1 MDTERPNRS
10 APPKFVVPLMAVLAV
25 APGILALAG
34 WAFDI
39 AALKSILPGWVSLKP
54 NAALAIVLMGFALL
68 SISLPPSNLSP
79 RLSTLRCRLAR
90 LCGLLAGLAGLVTLW
105 KFALSWNP
113 GVDLWWFRETA
124 GAAGTPHPDRMGP
137 DTALCFVLL
146 AVALEIA
153 RAARKTRTT
162 LLAPAIL
169 GWLVGTI
176 ALVALVSTFTLAGG
190 VFGWWGLTIM
200 SVPAGVAFVL
210 LGTGVIL
217 VAWRESA
224 SEPALPG
231 NPAEESDSHT
241 GFAFLAVF
249 LLLAAALIA
258 TGAFYFRNYA
268 LQFRAQVEQQL
279 SAITDL
285 KVNGLVRWR
294 KERLGDA
301 NTFYKNPAFSIL
313 VRRFFEKPQDPD
325 ARRLL
330 LTWMTRV
337 QDLDYERVILADP
350 RGVICLSAPEV
361 PPAAVPHL
369 ARDAAAGLGSGQIAF
384 LDLHRDTPSGPIR
397 MAVMVPI
404 FDEPDGR
411 RPLGL
416 IVLQIDPARYLYPFI
431 KRWPTP
437 SPTAETLLVRREGNE
452 VVFLNELRF
461 QANAALVLRAPLDRV
476 AQPAVQA
483 VLGREGVFEGRD
495 YRGVQV
501 VAALR
506 TIPDSPWALVSRI
519 DAAEMRGPMRD
530 RLWQTTVLLGA
541 LLLGAGACV
550 GLVWRQQRVRFYRER
565 EAAANTIRESEELFR
580 ATFEQ
585 AAAGIAHEGL
595 DGRWLRVNRRLC
607 DIVGY
612 SREELLQKTFL
623 DITHP
628 DDLESD
634 LAMKHQVLAG
644 DLQTYAREKRYIRKD
659 CSVVPINLTVS
670 LVRGTSGE
678 PKFFISVVED
688 ITGRKLAEEALR
700 ASEERLSFALQAIHT
715 GAWELDLL
723 DHTSHRTLTHDRV
736 FGYETLLPRWTYEMF
751 LDHVLPEDRPAVDR
765 SFREATAAQRD
776 WSFECRIRRT
786 DGEVRWIWAVG
797 AQERDSA
804 GKATRMYGIVQDITE
819 RKRVEEALRESEE
832 RFRALVT
839 ASSDVV
845 YRMNPDWSEMWH
857 LRGRNFLADT
867 DAPNRNWLQ
876 EYVHPDDQSRV
887 MSVINEAARTR
898 SMFELEHRV
907 LRVDG
912 SVGWTFSRAV
922 PLQNANGKISEWF
935 GAASDITER
944 KRAEEALRTSEGRLR
959 RAVLYA
965 PFPLMVHAED
975 GEVLMISTAWTEI
988 SGYSHAEIPTVGDW
1002 TKRAY
1007 GTRQH
1012 AVREAVD
1019 RLYGL
1024 KEKVSEGEYEIRTK
1038 LGEQR
1043 TWDFISAPLGAL
1055 PDGRR
1060 LVMSM
1065 AVDVTERKRHEEELK
1080 RRNDEL
1086 TRFTYAV
1093 SHDLK
1098 SPLVTIR
1105 TFLGYLEVDARNQ
1118 DGDRMATDLAYI
1130 RGAAEKMAQ
1139 LLDELLDLSRVGRK
1153 MNPLVDAP
1161 LGSIVQEALD
1171 LVAGQIAGRSVTI
1184 RATAEPILLHGDRQ
1198 RLVEVFQNLVDNAVK
1213 FMGDQPAPCLEI
1225 GVEQRHGEFVIFV
1238 RDNGIG
1244 IDPRH
1249 RHKLFGLFEKLDP
1262 HTEGNGIGLALVQ
1275 RIVEA
1280 HGGKIWVESAGPGQG
1295 ATFRFTLANTR
1306 RQSI

>member
-1 MDTERPNRS
+1 MGTERVNRS
-10 APPKFVVPLMAVLAV
+10 APPKFVVRLVAVLAV
-25 APGILALAG
+25 AMGIMALAG
-34 WAFDI
+34 RAFDI

-54 NAALAIVLMGFALL
+54 HAALAIVLMGFALL

-90 LCGLLAGLAGLVTLW
+90 LCGLLAGLAGLVTLGR
-105 KFALSWNP
+105 FALSWNP
-113 GVDLWWFRETA
+113 GVDLWWFRE
-124 GAAGTPHPDRMGP
+124 AASAVGTSHPDRMGP

-153 RAARKTRTT
+153 RGGRKTRTT

-176 ALVALVSTFTLAGG
+176 ALVALVSTFKLSGG
-190 VFGWWGLTIM
+190 AVGWWGLTMM
-200 SVPAGVAFVL
+200 SVPAGVAFIL
-210 LGTGVIL
+210 LGAGVVL

-224 SEPALPG
+224 SGPALPG
-231 NPAEESDSHT
+231 HPAEGSDSHT

-249 LLLAAALIA
+249 LVLAAGLIA

-279 SAITDL
+279 SAIADL

-294 KERLGDA
+294 QERLGDA
-301 NTFYKNPAFSIL
+301 KTLYKNPAFSIL
-313 VRRFFEKPQDPD
+313 VRRFFEKPEDPD

-330 LTWMTRV
+330 LTWMTRL
-337 QDLDYERVILADP
+337 QDLDYQRVILADP
-350 RGVICLSAPEV
+350 RGVISLSAPAV
-361 PPAAVPHL
+361 PSASVPHL

-384 LDLHRDTPSGPIR
+384 LDLHRDTPDGPIR
-397 MAVMVPI
+397 MAVTVPV

-431 KRWPTP
+431 QRWPTP

-452 VVFLNELRF
+452 VVFLNSLRF
-461 QANAALVLRAPLDRV
+461 QANAALVLRAPLGRV
-476 AQPAVQA
+476 ALPAVQA
-483 VLGREGVFEGRD
+483 ALGREGVIEGLD
-495 YRGVQV
+495 YRGVPV

-506 TIPDSPWALVSRI
+506 TIPDSPWALVARI
-519 DAAEMRGPMRD
+519 DAAEVQRPMRA
-530 RLWQTTVLLGA
+530 RLWQTMVLVGA

-550 GLVWRQQRVRFYRER
+550 GLVWRQQRVRFYREK
-565 EAAANTIRESEELFR
+565 AVAANTIRESEE
-580 ATFEQ
+580 
-585 AAAGIAHEGL
+585 
-595 DGRWLRVNRRLC
+595 RL
-607 DIVGY
+607 
-612 SREELLQKTFL
+612 
-623 DITHP
+623 
-628 DDLESD
+628 
-634 LAMKHQVLAG
+634 
-644 DLQTYAREKRYIRKD
+644 
-659 CSVVPINLTVS
+659 N
-670 LVRGTSGE
+670 
-678 PKFFISVVED
+678 
-688 ITGRKLAEEALR
+688 
-700 ASEERLSFALQAIHT
+700 FALQAIHT

-776 WSFECRIRRT
+776 WDFECRIRRT

-797 AQERDSA
+797 AHERDSA
-804 GKATRMYGIVQDITE
+804 GKPTRMYGVVQDITG
-819 RKRVEEALRESEE
+819 RRRAEEALRESE
-832 RFRALVT
+832 
-839 ASSDVV
+839 
-845 YRMNPDWSEMWH
+845 
-857 LRGRNFLADT
+857 
-867 DAPNRNWLQ
+867 
-876 EYVHPDDQSRV
+876 
-887 MSVINEAARTR
+887 
-898 SMFELEHRV
+898 
-907 LRVDG
+907 
-912 SVGWTFSRAV
+912 
-922 PLQNANGKISEWF
+922 
-935 GAASDITER
+935 
-944 KRAEEALRTSEGRLR
+944 GRLR
-959 RAVLYA
+959 RAILFA

-975 GEVLMISTAWTEI
+975 GEVLMISSAWTEI

-1002 TKRAY
+1002 TERAY

-1012 AVREAVD
+1012 VVQETVD

-1024 KEKVSEGEYEIRTK
+1024 TEKVSEGEYEIRTR

-1065 AVDVTERKRHEEELK
+1065 AVDITERKRREEELK

-1086 TRFTYAV
+1086 TRFTYTV

-1118 DGDRMATDLAYI
+1118 DVDRMATDLAYI
-1130 RGAAEKMAQ
+1130 RGAADKMAR

-1161 LGSIVQEALD
+1161 LECVVQEALD
-1171 LVAGQIAGRSVTI
+1171 LVAGQIAGRGVTI
-1184 RATAEPILLHGDRQ
+1184 RATAEPILLHGDRP

-1213 FMGDQPAPCLEI
+1213 FMGDQPAPSVEI

-1262 HTEGNGIGLALVQ
+1262 HTEGTGIGLALVQ

-1280 HGGKIWVESAGPGQG
+1280 HGGKIWVESAGPGEG

>member
-1 MDTERPNRS
+1 MASSALGCTPFGVWRLDTERTNRS
-10 APPKFVVPLMAVLAV
+10 APPKFAVPLLAVLAL

-90 LCGLLAGLAGLVTLW
+90 MCGLLAGLAGLVTLW

-124 GAAGTPHPDRMGP
+124 GAVGTPHPDRMGP

-153 RAARKTRTT
+153 RGGRKTRTA

-190 VFGWWGLTIM
+190 AFGWWGLTIM

-224 SEPALPG
+224 SEPSLPG
-231 NPAEESDSHT
+231 NPAEGSDSHT

-301 NTFYKNPAFSIL
+301 NTLYKNPAFSIL

-337 QDLDYERVILADP
+337 QTNLDYERVILADP
-350 RGVICLSAPEV
+350 RGVICLSAPAV

-416 IVLQIDPARYLYPFI
+416 IVLQIDPAGYLYPFI
-431 KRWPTP
+431 EHWPTP

-452 VVFLNELRF
+452 VVFLNELRL
-461 QANAALVLRAPLDRV
+461 QANTALVLRAPLDRV

-483 VLGREGVFEGRD
+483 ALGREGVVEGLD
-495 YRGVQV
+495 YRGVPV

-519 DAAEMRGPMRD
+519 DAAEVHGPMRE

-541 LLLGAGACV
+541 LLFGAGACV

-565 EAAANTIRESEELFR
+565 AAAANTI
-580 ATFEQ
+580 
-585 AAAGIAHEGL
+585 
-595 DGRWLRVNRRLC
+595 
-607 DIVGY
+607 
-612 SREELLQKTFL
+612 
-623 DITHP
+623 
-628 DDLESD
+628 
-634 LAMKHQVLAG
+634 
-644 DLQTYAREKRYIRKD
+644 
-659 CSVVPINLTVS
+659 
-670 LVRGTSGE
+670 
-678 PKFFISVVED
+678 
-688 ITGRKLAEEALR
+688 
-700 ASEERLSFALQAIHT
+700 
-715 GAWELDLL
+715 
-723 DHTSHRTLTHDRV
+723 
-736 FGYETLLPRWTYEMF
+736 
-751 LDHVLPEDRPAVDR
+751 
-765 SFREATAAQRD
+765 
-776 WSFECRIRRT
+776 
-786 DGEVRWIWAVG
+786 
-797 AQERDSA
+797 
-804 GKATRMYGIVQDITE
+804 
-819 RKRVEEALRESEE
+819 RESEE

-857 LRGRNFLADT
+857 LRGRNFLSDT

-922 PLQNANGKISEWF
+922 PLQNANGEISEWF

-975 GEVLMISTAWTEI
+975 GAVLMISSAWTEI

-1002 TKRAY
+1002 TERAY

-1012 AVREAVD
+1012 VVREGVD

-1024 KEKVSEGEYEIRTK
+1024 TEKVSEGEYEIRTK
-1038 LGEQR
+1038 LGEER
-1043 TWDFISAPLGAL
+1043 TWDFVSAPLGAL

-1065 AVDVTERKRHEEELK
+1065 AVDITERKRHEEELK

-1086 TRFTYAV
+1086 TRFTYTV

-1130 RGAAEKMAQ
+1130 RGAAEKMSL

-1213 FMGDQPAPCLEI
+1213 FMGDQPAPSVEI
-1225 GVEQRHGEFVIFV
+1225 GVEQRHGELVIFV

-1262 HTEGNGIGLALVQ
+1262 HTEGTGIGLALVQ

>member
-1 MDTERPNRS
+1 M
-10 APPKFVVPLMAVLAV
+10 
-25 APGILALAG
+25 ALAG
-34 WAFDI
+34 WASDI
-39 AALKSILPGWVSLKP
+39 AALRSILPGWVSLKP

-68 SISLPPSNLSP
+68 SISLPPSNRSP
-79 RLSTLRCRLAR
+79 RRLSTLRCRLAR
-90 LCGLLAGLAGLVTLW
+90 LCGLLAGLAGLVTLG
-105 KFALSWNP
+105 KFALSWKP
-113 GVDLWWFRETA
+113 GVDMWWFRETA
-124 GAAGTPHPDRMGP
+124 SAVGTSHPDRMGP

-153 RAARKTRTT
+153 RGGRKTRTT
-162 LLAPAIL
+162 LLAPAVL

-176 ALVALVSTFTLAGG
+176 ALVVLVFTFTLAGG
-190 VFGWWGLTIM
+190 ASGWWGLTMM
-200 SVPAGVAFVL
+200 SVPAGVAFIL
-210 LGTGVIL
+210 LGAGVVL

-224 SEPALPG
+224 SDPALPG
-231 NPAEESDSHT
+231 NPAKGSDSHT
-241 GFAFLAVF
+241 GFAFLTVF
-249 LLLAAALIA
+249 LLLAAGLIA
-258 TGAFYFRNYA
+258 TGDLSFRNYT

-279 SAITDL
+279 SAIADL

-294 KERLGDA
+294 EERLGDA
-301 NTFYKNPAFSIL
+301 NTLYKNPAFSIL
-313 VRRFFEKPQDPD
+313 VRRFFEKPNDPD

-337 QDLDYERVILADP
+337 QANLDYERVILADP
-350 RGVICLSAPEV
+350 RGVISLSAPAV

-369 ARDAAAGLGSGQIAF
+369 ARDAAAGLGSGQVAF
-384 LDLHRDTPSGPIR
+384 LDLHRDTPDGPIR

-452 VVFLNELRF
+452 AVFLNELRF
-461 QANAALVLRAPLDRV
+461 QANAALVLRAPLGRV

-483 VLGREGVFEGRD
+483 ALGREGVIEGLD
-495 YRGVQV
+495 YRGVPV

-506 TIPDSPWALVSRI
+506 TIPDSPWALVARI
-519 DAAEMRGPMRD
+519 DAAEEQRPMRA
-530 RLWQTTVLLGA
+530 RLWQTIVLVGA
-541 LLLGAGACV
+541 LLLGAAACV
-550 GLVWRQQRVRFYRER
+550 GMVWRQQRVRFYREK
-565 EAAANTIRESEELFR
+565 AAAADTIRESEE
-580 ATFEQ
+580 
-585 AAAGIAHEGL
+585 
-595 DGRWLRVNRRLC
+595 RL
-607 DIVGY
+607 
-612 SREELLQKTFL
+612 
-623 DITHP
+623 
-628 DDLESD
+628 
-634 LAMKHQVLAG
+634 
-644 DLQTYAREKRYIRKD
+644 
-659 CSVVPINLTVS
+659 N
-670 LVRGTSGE
+670 
-678 PKFFISVVED
+678 
-688 ITGRKLAEEALR
+688 
-700 ASEERLSFALQAIHT
+700 FALQAIHT

-765 SFREATAAQRD
+765 SFREATAAQSD
-776 WSFECRIRRT
+776 WNFECRIRRT

-797 AQERDSA
+797 AHERDSA
-804 GKATRMYGIVQDITE
+804 GKPTRMYGVVQDIT
-819 RKRVEEALRESEE
+819 
-832 RFRALVT
+832 
-839 ASSDVV
+839 
-845 YRMNPDWSEMWH
+845 
-857 LRGRNFLADT
+857 G
-867 DAPNRNWLQ
+867 
-876 EYVHPDDQSRV
+876 
-887 MSVINEAARTR
+887 
-898 SMFELEHRV
+898 
-907 LRVDG
+907 
-912 SVGWTFSRAV
+912 
-922 PLQNANGKISEWF
+922 
-935 GAASDITER
+935 R
-944 KRAEEALRTSEGRLR
+944 KRAEEALRESEGRLR
-959 RAVLYA
+959 RAILYA

-975 GEVLMISTAWTEI
+975 GEVLMMSSTWTEI

-1002 TKRAY
+1002 TERAN

-1012 AVREAVD
+1012 VVREAVD

-1024 KEKVSEGEYEIRTK
+1024 TEKIGEGEYEIRTK
-1038 LGEQR
+1038 LGERR

-1086 TRFTYAV
+1086 TRFTYTV

-1118 DGDRMATDLAYI
+1118 DEDRIATDLAYI
-1130 RGAAEKMAQ
+1130 RGAADKMAQ

-1161 LGSIVQEALD
+1161 LGCIVQEALD
-1171 LVAGQIAGRSVTI
+1171 LVAGQIAGRGVTI

-1213 FMGDQPAPCLEI
+1213 FMGDQPAPSVEI

-1262 HTEGNGIGLALVQ
+1262 HTEGTGIGLALVQ

-1280 HGGKIWVESAGPGQG
+1280 HGGKIWVESAGPGEG